1 MADAGRILYRNR
13 YQKTYMTKFSHVMI
27 MRTYATAALFLLL
40 ISVAYPAMAAD
51 DNRYSYISIRA
62 IDVNLTDTSANITFH
77 YDLDGGATFILFFL
91 GKNDLRQKLEKI
103 LNYDNPQVR
112 SIDMD
117 SATFTVENVS
127 YRYGDGIYWFPR
139 HEFGITAPTLI
150 LHTPRLIREYSN
162 TSSFPNGIGYF
173 G

>member
-1 MADAGRILYRNR
+1 
-13 YQKTYMTKFSHVMI
+13 MTKFSHVLI
-27 MRTYATAALFLLL
+27 MRKYATAVLFLLL

-51 DNRYSYISIRA
+51 DNRYSYISVQS
-62 IDVNLTDTSANITFH
+62 IDVNLTNTTANITVH
-77 YDLDGGATFILFFL
+77 YQLDGGATFILFFL

-103 LNYDNPQVR
+103 LNYEDPQVT

-117 SATFTVENVS
+117 SASFTVENVS

-139 HEFGITAPTLI
+139 HEFGITSPMLV
-150 LHTPRLIREYSN
+150 LQTPRLIREYSN
-162 TSSFPNGIGYF
+162 TSEFPNGIGYF